1 MARMTSDCLPHQVE
15 RTKTLFGYFVDNG
28 SQHQFKVG
36 GRPATLGLCSP
47 ALHASAHHSA
57 SFCVS
62 CATPMQGRR
71 PPRHH
76 YHFTRAVARLQ
87 LRTRPPPTT
96 APIAHDG
103 AHRPPRT
110 RHAHDG
116 AMPTTAPSHCG
127 AIPIAVGCEDSVSRE
142 SDPN

>member
-36 GRPATLGLCSP
+36 GRPA
-47 ALHASAHHSA
+47 SA
-57 SFCVS
+57 SVHPPCMQVLTTARPLRVS
-62 CATPMQGRR
+62 CARYFKVGGRPATITISR
-71 PPRHH
+71 GRSHGFN
-76 YHFTRAVARLQ
+76 YVR
-87 LRTRPPPTT
+87 
-96 APIAHDG
+96 
-103 AHRPPRT
+103 AHRPRRRPSPAANPPCPRR

-116 AMPTTAPSHCG
+116 AMPTTAPSHGG
-127 AIPIAVGCEDSVSRE
+127 AIPTAVGCEDSVSRE

>member
-36 GRPATLGLCSP
+36 GRPATLGLCAP

-57 SFCVS
+57 SLCVS

-96 APIAHDG
+96 APND
-103 AHRPPRT
+103 RREPV
-110 RHAHDG
+110 
-116 AMPTTAPSHCG
+116 MPTTAPPHGG
-127 AIPIAVGCEDSVSRE
+127 AIPQRSAVKIRFLVNPTQIRDADDRLGS
-142 SDPN
+142 